1 VPSGAI
7 RAATWSSVER
17 SRPALGGSGQHLA
30 MGIDDIGK
38 GRLADLRIAKEIREE
53 AQINVGDSDAVVE
66 AGMRH

>member
-1 VPSGAI
+1 
-7 RAATWSSVER
+7 
-17 SRPALGGSGQHLA
+17 